1 MGKNQGAHHEIP
13 GSEIF
18 GGRGGLAHGND
29 MGQGQKHREYRREQP
44 PVATASVGGG
54 GGGLDLPTRTPP
66 LW

>member
-1 MGKNQGAHHEIP
+1 MKSQAVKSLAVVAVLLTAMTWAKARSTANNIESNQ
-13 GSEIF
+13 
-18 GGRGGLAHGND
+18 
-29 MGQGQKHREYRREQP
+29 

>member
-1 MGKNQGAHHEIP
+1 MKSRAVKSLAVVAVLLTAMTWAKARSSANNIESNQ
-13 GSEIF
+13 
-18 GGRGGLAHGND
+18 
-29 MGQGQKHREYRREQP
+29 

>member
-1 MGKNQGAHHEIP
+1 MRARIMKSQAAKSLAVVAALLTAMTWAKATSTANIVESNQ
-13 GSEIF
+13 
-18 GGRGGLAHGND
+18 
-29 MGQGQKHREYRREQP
+29 

>member
-1 MGKNQGAHHEIP
+1 VKSLAVVAVLLTAMTWAKARSTANNVESNQ
-13 GSEIF
+13 
-18 GGRGGLAHGND
+18 
-29 MGQGQKHREYRREQP
+29 

>member
-1 MGKNQGAHHEIP
+1 MKSQAVKSLAVVAVLLTAMTWAKARSAANNVESNQ
-13 GSEIF
+13 
-18 GGRGGLAHGND
+18 
-29 MGQGQKHREYRREQP
+29 